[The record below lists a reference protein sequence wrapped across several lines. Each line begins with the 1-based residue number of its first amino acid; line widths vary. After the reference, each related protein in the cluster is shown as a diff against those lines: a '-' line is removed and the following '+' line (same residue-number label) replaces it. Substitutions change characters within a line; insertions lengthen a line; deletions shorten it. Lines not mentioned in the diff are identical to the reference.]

1 MLWSENHNS
10 NIGLEYTWNN
20 TYPNAA
26 HELQNESAILITTNN
41 PVYLYSIIGDVNLDQ
56 SIDILDIVL
65 LIQAIIN
72 NLDNIEAEIVGDVNL
87 DENLNVLDVVALIN
101 IILESNL

>member
-1 MLWSENHNS
+1 M
-10 NIGLEYTWNN
+10 
-20 TYPNAA
+20 
-26 HELQNESAILITTNN
+26 ITTNN
-41 PVYLYSIIGDVNLDQ
+41 PEYLYSIIGDVNLDQ